1 MWIKEG
7 PLETRLSQFLF
18 KYRIT
23 PHSSTGVSPAE
34 LIFGRTLRSRL
45 DLIYS
50 DIGRKMNQQKV
61 NNHGHHLR
69 TFQPDDKV
77 YSRNFSSKE
86 PKWIPAVIKQKIGP
100 VSYTI
105 ILPDGRLI
113 KRHVDHILSRE
124 CSPNYSD
131 HDFDDFQYSVHGS
144 TIPQPSNGS
153 TAEPRRT
160 TRFRRPPDR
169 YSPSK
174 N

>member
-1 MWIKEG
+1 
-7 PLETRLSQFLF
+7 
-18 KYRIT
+18 
-23 PHSSTGVSPAE
+23 
-34 LIFGRTLRSRL
+34 
-45 DLIYS
+45 
-50 DIGRKMNQQKV
+50 MNQQKV

-113 KRHVDHILSRE
+113 KRHVDHILSSE
-124 CSPNYSD
+124 CSPNDSD

>member
-1 MWIKEG
+1 
-7 PLETRLSQFLF
+7 
-18 KYRIT
+18 
-23 PHSSTGVSPAE
+23 
-34 LIFGRTLRSRL
+34 
-45 DLIYS
+45 
-50 DIGRKMNQQKV
+50 MNQQKV

-105 ILPDGRLI
+105 ILPDGRII

-131 HDFDDFQYSVHGS
+131 LDFDDFQYSIHGS
-144 TIPQPSNGS
+144 TIPQPSDGY